1 MGPGIIVL
9 QEKSC
14 VVWPDSVTA
23 SLQLRQQLV
32 VVFRT
37 DDLSGFQEIQKDD
50 PFPIPKGI
58 AHHLTCR
65 DLHLE
70 LFFFFNEE
78 FTCHSVD
85 FQFGS
90 RL

>member
-14 VVWPDSVTA
+14 LVWPDSVTA

-50 PFPIPKGI
+50 PFAIPKDNE
-58 AHHLTCR
+58 HHFTHQGLY
-65 DLHLE
+65 LE
-70 LFFFFNEE
+70 FFLG
-78 FTCHSVD
+78 C
-85 FQFGS
+85 
-90 RL
+90 